1 MPVFLSSFILL
12 SANHKSPKTLLL
24 SSLSRQSR
32 HMHDRFKTMH
42 FYQNIFTGK
51 IHTECTAAPINKN
64 SQKRI

>member
-12 SANHKSPKTLLL
+12 SANHKSPKALLL

-32 HMHDRFKTMH
+32 HMHDRFKTIH
-42 FYQNIFTGK
+42 FSQSIFTGK
-51 IHTECTAAPINKN
+51 IPTERTAAPANKN